1 MDLNATLLVQSFTFL
16 VFVFFMYRLAW
27 PPIIKAMQDRQAKI
41 ADGLA
46 AAEKGSKSLHDAA
59 LKSEEALKVARV
71 QAQEILGA
79 ANKQATQIV
88 DQARQDAESEKARI
102 VASGHAEVEREVTQA
117 KDSLRKQVGELAVAG
132 ASRILKREIDT
143 KAHADVLNELAA
155 QV

>member
-1 MDLNATLLVQSFTFL
+1 MDLNATLIVQSFTFL
-16 VFVFFMYRLAW
+16 VFVTLMWRYVW
-27 PPIIKAMQDRQAKI
+27 PFIIKAMQDRQAKI

-46 AAEKGSKSLHDAA
+46 AAERGSKSLQDAS
-59 LKSEEALKVARV
+59 LKSEEALKIARV

-79 ANKQATQIV
+79 ANKQAAQIV
-88 DQARQDAESEKARI
+88 EQARLDAESEKARI
-102 VASGHAEVEREVTQA
+102 VASGHAEVEREVTHA
-117 KDSLRKQVGELAVAG
+117 RDSLRKQVGELAVAG